1 MSNCITLLTKE
12 LTLKTKESKECNRK
26 CSMLEKRNQE
36 QKEVIRSMEK
46 QKHENKSILMFQSEK

>member
-26 CSMLEKRNQE
+26 CSMLEKQNQE

-46 QKHENKSILMFQSEK
+46 